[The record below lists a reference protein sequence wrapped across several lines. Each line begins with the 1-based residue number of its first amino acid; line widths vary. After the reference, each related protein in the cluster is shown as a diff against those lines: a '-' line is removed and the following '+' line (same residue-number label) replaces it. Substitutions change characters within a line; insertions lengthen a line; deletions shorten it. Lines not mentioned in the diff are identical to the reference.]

1 MSGQRN
7 QFEDPQRLQEAALG
21 AARRAL
27 AEKEYAHQKDETER
41 VAGQL
46 SVVSFSLSI
55 TRRPYIPVAPG
66 APARMSHLA
75 HARCGSFVFTCQ
87 MP

>member
-7 QFEDPQRLQEAALG
+7 QFEDPQRPQEAALG

-41 VAGQL
+41 AAG
-46 SVVSFSLSI
+46 
-55 TRRPYIPVAPG
+55 
-66 APARMSHLA
+66 
-75 HARCGSFVFTCQ
+75 
-87 MP
+87 